1 MATIRERKPGVWEV
15 RVFLGRDPLTG
26 RERQRSRVVR
36 GTKRDAQALAA
47 RMDADR
53 SPHGPPTRDAT
64 LRDLLVAWFEHG
76 RMNWSLATARG
87 YESRIGIIVRSPLGS
102 TRLEELSTQRLD
114 QWYAGLIG
122 SGQSAAN
129 IKNHHALIRR
139 ACQQG
144 LKWGWID
151 ANPAT
156 LASPPRVRRP
166 QVRAL
171 RPDQVAAVLHAA
183 REVSPLA
190 GLSLRLAAVTGARRG
205 ELAGLQWDD
214 LVDDQ
219 LTIAR
224 SITIVPADPG
234 ADRPVPSLAV
244 GPTKTHAVRRITLD
258 PETVALIAARRVECD
273 ANAAVLGVPLGPWMI
288 STEAGNDRPASP
300 EWLSRLWRRCRHE
313 AGIDAHW
320 RLHDLRHWAA
330 TSLVASGEDIR
341 LVAGRL
347 GHARPATT
355 LDVYA
360 HFIDRGDE
368 RAASK
373 LSDLLGS
380 DRAKV
385 AGRVETSRDGP
396 AQRDSSTA
404 GRRARRRAPAR
415 RSTHRPN

>member
-15 RVFLGRDPLTG
+15 RAFIGRDPLTG

-47 RMDADR
+47 QMDAER

-87 YESRIGIIVRSPLGS
+87 YESRIGIIVKSPLGR
-102 TRLEELSTQRLD
+102 TRLEELNTQRLD

-122 SGQSAAN
+122 AGQSPAN

-144 LKWGWID
+144 LKWGWLD
-151 ANPAT
+151 VNPAT
-156 LASPPRVRRP
+156 LASPPRVLRP
-166 QVRAL
+166 QVRAM
-171 RPDQVAAVLHAA
+171 RPDEVGAVLHVAQGI
-183 REVSPLA
+183 STLA
-190 GLSLRLAAVTGARRG
+190 GLVLRLAAVTGARRG
-205 ELAGLQWDD
+205 ELVGLQWDD
-214 LVDDQ
+214 LVEDQ

-224 SITIVPADPG
+224 SITFVPADPA
-234 ADRPVPSLAV
+234 ADRPVPGLAV
-244 GPTKTHAVRRITLD
+244 GPTKTHAIRRITLD
-258 PETVALIAARRVECD
+258 PGTVALIAAQRCESD
-273 ANAAVLGVPLGPWMI
+273 AIAAELRVPLGPWMI
-288 STEAGNDRPASP
+288 STDPGNEGPASP
-300 EWLSRLWRRCRHE
+300 EWLSRLWRRCRKE
-313 AGIDAHW
+313 AGIDTHW

-373 LSDLLGS
+373 LSDLLDPNPAVDASWLGVNRG
-380 DRAKV
+380 DGQPERA
-385 AGRVETSRDGP
+385 AG
-396 AQRDSSTA
+396 A
-404 GRRARRRAPAR
+404 RRARRRAPAQ
-415 RSTHRPN
+415 RSKHGPN